1 MNEKK
6 LTYLLVFLMLASAAL
21 ITPVVL
27 PYFTLEKSSTQQ
39 LNGLDHNELHT
50 YIEKMKASAERNK
63 SRLETSLF
71 FAKIFI
77 PTFVIFVMSTLGLL
91 SVFAL
96 KLLYKFKKYKDGP
109 GPLI

>member
-6 LTYLLVFLMLASAAL
+6 LIYLLIFLMLVSAAL

-27 PYFTLEKSSTQQ
+27 PYFTLEKGSNQQ
-39 LNGLDHNELHT
+39 LDALDYNELHT
-50 YIEKMKASAERNK
+50 HIEEMKASAERNK

-71 FAKIFI
+71 FAKIFV
-77 PTFVIFVMSTLGLL
+77 PTFVVFVMSTLGLL

-96 KLLYKFKKYKDGP
+96 KFLYKFKTHQDDS